1 MVPSL
6 ALFSARF
13 AAFTALLGALTAL
26 PVSAQEPIQGEVFVV
41 LAKEAPGP
49 VDPKLKA
56 IAALQKP
63 PFNSFGAMELLTT
76 TAVTLR
82 DEQPATV
89 ELPNGRKLQ
98 IKLIERMSD
107 GRHKVAVSINHPNKQ
122 DYLPLLT
129 VIASGEP
136 FFVAGQ
142 KHAGGTLVIGV
153 QIGEKPSPKSGK
165 KPRK

>member
-1 MVPSL
+1 ML
-6 ALFSARF
+6 ARF
-13 AAFTALLGALTAL
+13 AAFAAVIAALTAL

-41 LAKEAPGP
+41 LAKEAAGA
-49 VDPKLKA
+49 VDPKLKS

-63 PFNSFGAMELLTT
+63 PFNSFGTMELLTT
-76 TAVTLR
+76 TAVTLN
-82 DEQPATV
+82 DDKPATV

-98 IKLIERMSD
+98 IKLVERMSD
-107 GRHKVAVSINHPNKQ
+107 GRHKVAVSINRPDKQ

-153 QIGEKPSPKSGK
+153 QIGAKPSAKSGK
-165 KPRK
+165 KPSK